1 MKSTHILE
9 GGIEMDN
16 NMEAYCTVC
25 GKYTY
30 FIYDGEDWVCQTCDS
45 ENTNAMKG
53 ETDMMFDQYK
63 D

>member
-1 MKSTHILE
+1 
-9 GGIEMDN
+9 MDS

-25 GKYTY
+25 GKFTY

-45 ENTNAMKG
+45 VNTNAMKG

-63 D
+63 DWMV